1 MKVHVL
7 THKAEILSEKLEDK
21 VVIVL
26 DILFATS
33 SIVAAMS
40 QGCTCVIPTPSS
52 DEALEKSKN
61 PEYSRFILSGEL
73 NADTLPGF
81 AHPTPMSLIS
91 SNIKGNGLIYCT
103 TNGTVA
109 LHDSQNASSVY
120 AGSLLNGQAIVQK
133 IIQDHKGS
141 TILIVCSG
149 SQDRFNLEDFYGAGQ
164 LVSYLSNQSGF
175 KDAQYSDSSIAA
187 QHIYE
192 TGNGFELLK
201 KSRVGQMM
209 IHRNLEHEIA
219 YAAQENITNVIPK
232 LSKDGLLRLV

>member
-21 VVIVL
+21 VVVVL

-40 QGCTCVIPTPSS
+40 QGCTSVIPTPNS
-52 DEALEKSKN
+52 EQALEKAKN
-61 PEYSRFILSGEL
+61 PEYSKFVLSGEL

-81 AHPTPMSLIS
+81 AHPTPISLINS
-91 SNIKGNGLIYCT
+91 DIKGNGLIYCT

-109 LHDSQNASSVY
+109 LHDSQNAASVY
-120 AGSLLNGQAIVQK
+120 AGSLLNGKAVVEK
-133 IIQDHKGS
+133 INRDHQGS

-164 LVSYLSNQSGF
+164 LVSYLSAQSGF

-187 QHIYE
+187 KHIYE
-192 TGNGFELLK
+192 TGNGLDLLK

-209 IHRNLEHEIA
+209 INRDLEHEIA
-219 YAAQENITNVIPK
+219 FAAQENITTVIPK

>member
-7 THKAEILSEKLEDK
+7 THKAEILSEKLDDK

-33 SIVAAMS
+33 SIVAAMAN
-40 QGCTCVIPTPSS
+40 GCNCVIPTPNS
-52 DEALEKSKN
+52 EQALEKSKN
-61 PEYSRFILSGEL
+61 PGYTNFVLSGEL
-73 NADTLPGF
+73 NANTLPGF
-81 AHPTPMSLIS
+81 THPTPMALLSTP
-91 SNIKGNGLIYCT
+91 IKDNGLIYCT

-120 AGSLLNGQAIVQK
+120 AGSLLNGQAIIERINK
-133 IIQDHKGS
+133 EHRGS

-149 SQDRFNLEDFYGAGQ
+149 SQDKFNLEDFFGAGQ
-164 LVSYLSNQSGF
+164 LVSYLSNQVGF

-187 QHIYE
+187 KHIYE

-209 IHRNLEHEIA
+209 ISRNLEHEIA

-232 LSKDGLLRLV
+232 LSNDGLLRLV